1 MNALRPSILLLL
13 LVAGAGLTSSGCGSK
28 AASTEEPPPA
38 ATSELPADVAGVAAE
53 LEKASGEEP
62 TTAGAAAAERAAR
75 GPVTA
80 PGSITASGEFI
91 SPVRSELV
99 VRTPGR
105 VAAIHADEGDR
116 VRRGQP
122 LLTLETQY
130 LKPEVERA
138 EAELSRARAALDE
151 ARSDFERKQQLLA
164 KDAIP
169 QSLYDRSK
177 GSHDQAQAAVS
188 ATEAAVALARQKL
201 DDAVL
206 TSPIDGVVAERRA
219 DVGERLGDN
228 TVAYVLVQLSPLKLR
243 FELPERYLPQVRKG
257 SSVVAQVDPFPGEV
271 FSGRVAMV
279 GSVIDAESRAFPVEA
294 EFANRDARLRP
305 GLFARVELAAPAPAG
320 ASPGAASPGP
330 RGEGEGGRP

>member
-1 MNALRPSILLLL
+1 MNTLRLRILLPALL
-13 LVAGAGLTSSGCGSK
+13 AGACLAVSGCGSK

-38 ATSELPADVAGVAAE
+38 AAELPADVAGVAAE
-53 LEKASGEEP
+53 LAKAGEP
-62 TTAGAAAAERAAR
+62 APAPAST
-75 GPVTA
+75 
-80 PGSITASGEFI
+80 PGSVTPAAPITTTGEFV

-105 VAAIHADEGDR
+105 VAAIYADEGDR

-130 LKPEVERA
+130 LEPELERA
-138 EAELSRARAALDE
+138 QAELSRARAALAE
-151 ARSDFERKQQLLA
+151 AKSDFERKEQLLA
-164 KDAIP
+164 RNAIP
-169 QSLYDRSK
+169 QSLHDRSR
-177 GSHDQAQAAVS
+177 GGYEQASAAVS
-188 ATEAAVALARQKL
+188 AAEAAVALAQQKL

-243 FELPERYLPQVRKG
+243 FELPERYLTQVHKG
-257 SSVVAQVDPFPGEV
+257 LGVEAHVDPFPGEV

-279 GSVIDAESRAFPVEA
+279 GGVIDAESRAFPVEA
-294 EFANRDARLRP
+294 EFGNRDARLRP
-305 GLFARVELAAPAPAG
+305 GLFARVELAAPVLADAPQA
-320 ASPGAASPGP
+320 P
-330 RGEGEGGRP
+330 GGRP

>member
-1 MNALRPSILLLL
+1 MNTLRWKLLIPALSLSALLLS
-13 LVAGAGLTSSGCGSK
+13 TGCSSK
-28 AASTEEPPPA
+28 AASTEEPA
-38 ATSELPADVAGVAAE
+38 SATAELPADVAEVAAE
-53 LEKASGEEP
+53 LDKASGEKPAKDGAEP
-62 TTAGAAAAERAAR
+62 VSANASGSAS
-75 GPVTA
+75 
-80 PGSITASGEFI
+80 GSISATGEFV

-130 LKPEVERA
+130 LKPELERA
-138 EAELSRARAALDE
+138 EAELSRAQAVLAE
-151 ARSDFERKQQLLA
+151 AKSDFERKETLLE
-164 KDAIP
+164 KNAIP
-169 QSLYDRSK
+169 QSLHDRSK
-177 GSHDQAQAAVS
+177 GSYDQAQAAAS
-188 ATEAAVALARQKL
+188 AAAAAVALARQKL

-243 FELPERYLPQVRKG
+243 FELPERYLTQVSKG
-257 SSVVAQVDPFPGEV
+257 VGVAAQVDPFPGET

-279 GSVIDAESRAFPVEA
+279 GSVIDAQSRAFPVEA
-294 EFANRDARLRP
+294 EFANRDGRLRP
-305 GLFARVELAAPAPAG
+305 GLFARVELAAPEIAAAPNVTTSQG
-320 ASPGAASPGP
+320 HGD
-330 RGEGEGGRP
+330 RP